1 MKSLKLAEKRRSVRE
16 YKNKKLTEDDRKYL
30 NQLIMEKPLI
40 AEDASLE
47 FIFVENGEKTAKDLD
62 GGLAG
67 YFGKM
72 IEAPHYFVLLSD
84 PKSKCYKIAGYVG
97 EWLILNAT
105 KKDIGTCWIEV
116 IDSEKVKEVL
126 NIQSDKEAVA
136 LIAAGYPKKEYK
148 LSNIYASIKRG
159 SISAL
164 TDLGYPNIDSGYSKE
179 IVSSRK
185 SITEFVFIDEWGN
198 VPDVE
203 ELEMRGIHE
212 ALFYMRLAPSY
223 KNRQPWYFIVK
234 GNEIDLFIQ
243 QSDEIS
249 SCIQCLDAGI
259 AMFYFEVGLHD
270 VGMKGKWNLS
280 DFETSTDIPKD
291 YKIAGRYQY

>member
-1 MKSLKLAEKRRSVRE
+1 MNSLKLAEKRRSVRE
-16 YKNKKLTEDDRKYL
+16 YKNRRLSEDDRNYL
-30 NQLIMEKPLI
+30 KQLITEKPLI

-47 FIFVENGEKTAKDLD
+47 FIFIEDGEKAAKDLE

-72 IEAPHYFVLLSD
+72 IEAPHYFALLSD
-84 PKSKCYKIAGYVG
+84 PKSKCYKITGYVG

-116 IDSEKVKEVL
+116 IDSEKTKEVL
-126 NIQSDKEAVA
+126 NIQSDKEVVA

-185 SITEFVFIDEWGN
+185 SITEFVFIDKWGN
-198 VPDVE
+198 VPDIE

-223 KNRQPWYFIVK
+223 KNRQPWYFVVR
-234 GNEIDLFIQ
+234 GNEIDLFIK

-249 SCIQCLDAGI
+249 EAMQCLDAGI

-270 VGMKGKWNLS
+270 AGIKGNWNLS
-280 DFETSTDIPKD
+280 DFDIESEITED
-291 YKIAGRYQY
+291 YKAAGRYQY